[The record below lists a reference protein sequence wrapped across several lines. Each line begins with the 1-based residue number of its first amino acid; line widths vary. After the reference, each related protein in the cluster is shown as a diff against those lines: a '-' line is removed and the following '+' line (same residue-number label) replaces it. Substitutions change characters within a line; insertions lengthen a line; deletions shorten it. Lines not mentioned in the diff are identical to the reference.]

1 MSTALAKPRSKP
13 GGQRTWRFRL
23 LQIVVIL
30 LVILLLAFAGGV
42 AWAEFPS
49 SPMPEAV
56 AALQTDNAVTVDS
69 QRWIEFVP
77 TGQQPTTGFIFYP
90 GGRVDARAY
99 SPMLHQI
106 AQAGYYAVI
115 VPMRFNL
122 AFFSPDRADEVIAA
136 HPEIQHWVIAG
147 HSLGG
152 VMAASY
158 AFNHPDKIQGL
169 ALWASYPMSSNSLA
183 DREQL
188 QVTSIYG
195 TNDGLTSVS
204 DIEASK
210 ANLPKQTAYVA
221 IEGGNHGQFGWY
233 GPQSGDKTAT
243 ISHTEQQT
251 QTVAAM
257 LALLQNVQH

>member
-1 MSTALAKPRSKP
+1 MSTALTKPRSKP
-13 GGQRTWRFRL
+13 EGRRTWRFRL
-23 LQIVVIL
+23 LQIAGIL
-30 LVILLLAFAGGV
+30 LVVLLLAFAGGV
-42 AWAEFPS
+42 AWAEFPP

-56 AALQTDNAVTVDS
+56 AALQNDNNVTIDS

-122 AFFSPDRADEVIAA
+122 AFFSPDRADDVIAA
-136 HPEIQHWVIAG
+136 HPEIQHWVIGG

-158 AFNHPDKIQGL
+158 AYNHPEQIQGL
-169 ALWASYPMSSNSLA
+169 VFWASYPMASNSLA
-183 DREQL
+183 DRDQL

-210 ANLPKQTAYVA
+210 ANLPKQTNFVA

-233 GPQSGDKTAT
+233 GPQSGDNPAA
-243 ISHTEQQT
+243 ISRAEQQT
-251 QTVAAM
+251 QTVAAT
-257 LALLQNVQH
+257 LALLQNVQQ